1 MKKKIVTNINTRML
15 TFICTMTVFNLLFT
29 ESIVAECLPGQTC
42 YNQWIA
48 ATSSATS
55 QTGQGRTID
64 SNKGYVDHFPNVA
77 NNEVQS
83 LDIFRDSQGNILKYK
98 VNDWRDAQFL
108 IDAGVPESMI
118 LYSDQYGK
126 VTLPPGSIENKE
138 EAEKWQKYYDSLK
151 NDFAVVDENG
161 VYKINPNSEG
171 YRLGVELG
179 LYTGDVEKDS
189 KALLEGNTTGYEVM
203 KAAVIT
209 IDGVEVLLTSENAD
223 TVCAK
228 YIDNYSNTSAG
239 EMGSY
244 CRAIRDSY
252 GEFSDEGE
260 EKCMDTCYT
269 RLKYSDPKLDSRTI
283 VGRCCLEEN
292 GADAEYGKC
301 CMYLHTPEECSS
313 GNQDN
318 GDDDD
323 DDNVTCPVYDK
334 VVPIVVSP
342 PNRKNPI
349 IVPGTCGGTYSSTTY
364 DYDITTCDGL
374 VVYEKKTVTSVTLP
388 DLSKSLYY
396 AGETFNWRRISS
408 NQIITVSLFDTSKLQ
423 NKISALEAQIK
434 NIDNQIAS
442 LECQKNSIDI
452 NGNCEAI
459 TDASAKSACQSS
471 IDNAK
476 QAAKDSLDAQI
487 ENLKNDESYINAKL
501 DLEKYRSCQT
511 EAAESKMTSTSNPDV
526 ASLNSNYISFTNT
539 NLKYNSG
546 EVVAIDKNNGNPLT
560 LEDMKQDLIEK
571 GAYLTVKSDFYVPTT
586 IKNGTSL
593 IAHRDISYNGG
604 TFSYECNANV
614 ANYFSC
620 DADDCV
626 KGTKIIYR
634 PISLT
639 NPFPY
644 TKNEGSYMYR
654 GIGANWSKEL
664 AETYILN
671 NRNVND
677 YNVYNL
683 TPLYTITL
691 TPSDIK
697 EIRQYNKKHSYNDFN
712 LTCTDGY
719 NCLSKFLWEDFNE
732 IVDTGKSCAK
742 SSGWDMSCY
751 GGGVAE

>member
-15 TFICTMTVFNLLFT
+15 TFICTITVFSLLFT
-29 ESIVAECLPGQTC
+29 ENVVAECLPGQINC
-42 YNQWIA
+42 NPWIA
-48 ATSSATS
+48 ATSSATA
-55 QTGQGRTID
+55 QTGQGGSAKDYEDR
-64 SNKGYVDHFPNVA
+64 FPNVA

-83 LDIFRDSQGNILKYK
+83 LDIFRDSQGNVLKYK

-118 LYSDQYGK
+118 LYSDQYGN
-126 VTLPPGSIENKE
+126 VTLPTGSIENKE

-203 KAAVIT
+203 KASVII
-209 IDGVEVLLTSENAD
+209 IDGVQVLLTSENAD
-223 TVCAK
+223 TVCAR
-228 YIDNYSNTSAG
+228 YIDNYNNTRAG
-239 EMGSY
+239 DMGSY

-269 RLKYSDPKLDSRTI
+269 RLKYSEPKLDSRTI

-408 NQIITVSLFDTSKLQ
+408 NQIITVYLFDTSKLQ

-511 EAAESKMTSTSNPDV
+511 EAAGSKMTSTSNPDV
-526 ASLNSNYISFTNT
+526 ASLNSNYISFSNT

-620 DADDCV
+620 DDDDCV

-677 YNVYNL
+677 YNVYSL

-732 IVDTGKSCAK
+732 IIDTGKSCAK

>member
-15 TFICTMTVFNLLFT
+15 TFICTITVFSLLFT
-29 ESIVAECLPGQTC
+29 ENVVAGCLPGQKNC
-42 YNQWIA
+42 GQWIA
-48 ATSSATS
+48 ATSSATV
-55 QTGQGRTID
+55 QIGQGGSAKD
-64 SNKGYVDHFPNVA
+64 SEDRFPNVA
-77 NNEVQS
+77 NDEVQS
-83 LDIFRDSQGNILKYK
+83 LDIFRDSQGNVLKYK
-98 VNDWRDAQFL
+98 VNDWRDAQYL
-108 IDAGVPESMI
+108 IDMGVPESMI
-118 LYSDQYGK
+118 LYSDQYGT
-126 VTLPPGSIENKE
+126 VTLPTGSIENKE

-151 NDFAVVDENG
+151 NDFAVVDEKG

-171 YRLGVELG
+171 YKLGVELG

-203 KAAVIT
+203 KASVII

-223 TVCAK
+223 TVCAR
-228 YIDNYSNTSAG
+228 YIDNYNNTRTGA
-239 EMGSY
+239 MGSY

-313 GNQDN
+313 GNQDT

-323 DDNVTCPVYDK
+323 DDDDDDCPAYDY
-334 VVPIVVSP
+334 VAPDVVSP
-342 PNRKNPI
+342 PNKKNPT
-349 IVPGTCGGTYSSTTY
+349 IVSGTCGGTYSSTTY
-364 DYDITTCDGL
+364 DYDVTTCDGL
-374 VVYEKKTVTSVTLP
+374 VVYEKQTVTTVVLP
-388 DLSKSLYY
+388 GLNKDLYY
-396 AGETFNWRRISS
+396 AGETFSWPWREISS
-408 NQIITVSLFDTSKLQ
+408 NKIVTISLFDTSALQ
-423 NKISALEAQIK
+423 NRISALEAQIENF
-434 NIDNQIAS
+434 NILIAH
-442 LECQKNSIDI
+442 LNCKRNSILSKDFQCDDFE
-452 NGNCEAI
+452 GATKEACQESREKAI
-459 TDASAKSACQSS
+459 EAFDLQIYNIMHDSGYENAKSELERLASCQ
-471 IDNAK
+471 
-476 QAAKDSLDAQI
+476 QEAAKSM
-487 ENLKNDESYINAKL
+487 
-501 DLEKYRSCQT
+501 
-511 EAAESKMTSTSNPDV
+511 MTSTLSSDV
-526 ASLNSNYISFTNT
+526 ASLNSSYISFANT
-539 NLKYNSG
+539 NLRYNAG

-560 LEDMKQDLIEK
+560 LGDMKQELIEN
-571 GAYLTVKSDFYVPTT
+571 GTYLTVKSDFYIPTT
-586 IKNGTSL
+586 IKNGTRL
-593 IAHRDISYNGG
+593 IAHRDISVGG
-604 TFSYECNANV
+604 ATISYECNANV

-620 DADDCV
+620 NDDDCI
-626 KGTKIIYR
+626 KGTRIIYR

-654 GIGANWSKEL
+654 GLGANWSKEL

-677 YNVYNL
+677 YSVYNL